1 MIFLYNFL
9 ASLLAWSLVVLETS
23 VPAGQIVDSIS
34 YSEFQGYLNL
44 VTADYELQIQAASN
58 SAVVANYSAP
68 LSTLSLGGEAIAV
81 LASGFLDPLN
91 NSNGPA
97 FGLWAVTSAGG
108 TLLPLPLIT
117 GLAKIDKNLE
127 AAISVYPNPSQAV
140 FNLEFN
146 SIDNKPEIIEV
157 FDINGR
163 NIQEIKVSS
172 STFQSVDLSGLS
184 KGIYFLRISNE
195 DSFAV
200 KRIILQ

>member
-1 MIFLYNFL
+1 M
-9 ASLLAWSLVVLETS
+9 
-23 VPAGQIVDSIS
+23 
-34 YSEFQGYLNL
+34 
-44 VTADYELQIQAASN
+44 
-58 SAVVANYSAP
+58 
-68 LSTLSLGGEAIAV
+68 
-81 LASGFLDPLN
+81 
-91 NSNGPA
+91 
-97 FGLWAVTSAGG
+97 
-108 TLLPLPLIT
+108 
-117 GLAKIDKNLE
+117 E